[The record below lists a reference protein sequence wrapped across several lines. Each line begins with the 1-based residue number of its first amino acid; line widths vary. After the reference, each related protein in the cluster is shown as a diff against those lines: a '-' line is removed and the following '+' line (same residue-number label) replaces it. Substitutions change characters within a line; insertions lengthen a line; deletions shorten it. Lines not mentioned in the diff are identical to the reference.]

1 MNGKWQMNISHFDF
15 NFFKAKIYFEIII
28 PLLLVRFDNEK
39 YHHQYTIRIKKNIS
53 SKKLASLIEFA

>member
-1 MNGKWQMNISHFDF
+1 MNISHFDF

-28 PLLLVRFDNEK
+28 PLLLVRIDNEK

-53 SKKLASLIEFA
+53 LKKLASLIEFA